1 MGSYNVRG
9 SQPTFTVLTI
19 GILLIG
25 MLVVLFPFL
34 YVVTTSFAPSEEI
47 LTRGFFILPHHW
59 TINAYGYLISNRQ
72 FMTSFLNAV
81 HITVV
86 GTIVN
91 MMLTSLMAYG
101 LSKRWLKG
109 RKALN
114 MMVLFTMLFGGG
126 IIPTYLV
133 VKSLHLIDSYWA
145 LYLTGAIAPF
155 HLVVMRSF
163 FQNIPL
169 ELEEAAR
176 IDGCGEWRLF
186 GRIGLPLSM
195 PAVAT
200 FTLFYAVQ
208 NWNAYFNAVLYLNDS
223 AKWPLQVF
231 LRQMMNEANDSME
244 NVSGAFEYSPA
255 VKMAAIVIAALPLI
269 VVYPFLQNYF
279 NKGMLMGSVKG

>member
-1 MGSYNVRG
+1 MRRFNARG
-9 SQPTFTVLTI
+9 SQPIFTVLTT
-19 GILLIG
+19 G
-25 MLVVLFPFL
+25 MLLVSMLIVLFPFL
-34 YVVTTSFAPSEEI
+34 YVVTTSFAPREEI
-47 LTRGFFILPHHW
+47 VSRGFFVFPHRW
-59 TINAYGYLISNRQ
+59 TINAYGYLMSNRQ

-81 HITVV
+81 HITVL

-91 MMLTSLMAYG
+91 MSFTSLMAYG

-114 MMVLFTMLFGGG
+114 LMVLFTMLFGGG

-133 VKSLHLIDSYWA
+133 VKSLHLIDSYWS

-155 HLVVMRSF
+155 HLIVMRSF

-176 IDGCGEWRLF
+176 MDGCGEWRLF
-186 GRIGLPLSM
+186 GRIVLPLSL

-223 AKWPLQVF
+223 DKWPLQVF

-244 NVSGAFEYSPA
+244 NVSGAFEYSPS
-255 VKMAAIVIAALPLI
+255 VKMAAIVIAAVPLI
-269 VVYPFLQNYF
+269 AVYPFLQKYF

>member
-1 MGSYNVRG
+1 MRGYNVRG
-9 SQPTFTVLTI
+9 SQPAFTILTI
-19 GILLIG
+19 GILLIS
-25 MLVVLFPFL
+25 MFIVLLPFL
-34 YVVTTSFAPSEEI
+34 YVVTTSFAPREEI
-47 LTRGFFILPHHW
+47 LVRGFFILPHHW
-59 TINAYGYLISNRQ
+59 TINAYGYLMSSRQ

-86 GTIVN
+86 GTIIN
-91 MMLTSLMAYG
+91 MVLTSLMAYG

-133 VKSLHLIDSYWA
+133 VKSLHLIDSYWS

-155 HLVVMRSF
+155 HLIVMRSF
-163 FQNIPL
+163 FQSIPL

-186 GRIGLPLSM
+186 GRIVLPLSM

-208 NWNAYFNAVLYLNDS
+208 NWNSYFNAVLYLNDS
-223 AKWPLQVF
+223 DKWPLQVF

-244 NVSGAFEYSPA
+244 NVSGVFEYSPT
-255 VKMAAIVIAALPLI
+255 VKMAAIVITSLPLI
-269 VVYPFLQNYF
+269 AVYPFLQKYF